1 MEIDLNDK
9 DDSRS
14 LPKPS
19 YYLQHHSEK
28 GKRQGQSM
36 ALSYSNVPNIDLS
49 YYKHSNHND
58 ARCSLCKSSSAI
70 FDYTTGE
77 IICNI
82 CGMVLHDNMESLE
95 PEWRSFSDRG
105 MTEISRKVRTG
116 RPISLALYDMGLS
129 TQISYSNLDAKG
141 DAINAIQTPI
151 IKRIRRW
158 NKISSFDNNNSARNL
173 KYAFEI
179 MSRIKDKL
187 SLADVVVEKAAYFY
201 RRALIKKLIQGRSTE
216 SMVVACV
223 YAACRKLN
231 IPRKLDEISGTINDD
246 KIFAGKC
253 YRLLLRDLKIQNIP
267 IIDSTNYLSK
277 IASKAR
283 VSEKTYR
290 IALEM
295 LAKVKKNHMSYGK
308 DPSALTAAVLYAAC
322 QKEGEKMT
330 QAQLAYA
337 GNTSAVSI
345 RHRFTDIKQILK

>member
-1 MEIDLNDK
+1 M
-9 DDSRS
+9 
-14 LPKPS
+14 PKPG
-19 YYLQHHSEK
+19 YYSQHHYEK
-28 GKRQGQSM
+28 GMRSQST
-36 ALSYSNVPNIDLS
+36 ALSYSNMPDVDLS
-49 YYKHSNHND
+49 YYEHSNHNETC
-58 ARCSLCKSSSAI
+58 CSLCKRSSAI
-70 FDYTTGE
+70 FDYNTGE

-82 CGMVLHDNMESLE
+82 CGMVIHDNMESLE
-95 PEWRSFSDRG
+95 PEWRTFSDRG
-105 MTEISRKVRTG
+105 TKEINSKVRAG

-141 DAINAIQTPI
+141 DAINATQTPI

-158 NKISSFDNNNSARNL
+158 DKISSFDNNNSARNL

-187 SLADVVVEKAAYFY
+187 SLTDVVIEKAAYIY
-201 RRALIKKLIQGRSTE
+201 RRALVKKLIQGRSTE

-253 YRLLLRDLKIQNIP
+253 YRLLLKDLKIQNIP
-267 IIDSTNYLSK
+267 ITDSTNYLSK
-277 IASKAR
+277 IASKAK

-290 IALEM
+290 LALEM
-295 LAKVKKNHMSYGK
+295 LTKVKKNHMSYGK

>member
-9 DDSRS
+9 DNSRS
-14 LPKPS
+14 LPQPG

-28 GKRQGQSM
+28 GKRRGQNM
-36 ALSYSNVPNIDLS
+36 ALSYGNMPNVDLS
-49 YYKHSNHND
+49 YYEHSNHD
-58 ARCSLCKSSSAI
+58 DTCCSLCKSSSAI
-70 FDYTTGE
+70 FDYNTGE

-82 CGMVLHDNMESLE
+82 CGMVIHDNMESLE
-95 PEWRSFSDRG
+95 PEWRTFSDRG
-105 MTEISRKVRTG
+105 MTEISKKVRAG
-116 RPISLALYDMGLS
+116 KPISLALYDMGLS

-141 DAINAIQTPI
+141 EVINATQTPI

-158 NKISSFDNNNSARNL
+158 DKISSFDNNNSARNL

-187 SLADVVVEKAAYFY
+187 SLTDVVIEKAAYIY
-201 RRALIKKLIQGRSTE
+201 RRALVKKLIQGRSTE

-231 IPRKLDEISGTINDD
+231 IPRKLNEISVTINDD

-267 IIDSTNYLSK
+267 IIDSTNYMSK
-277 IASKAR
+277 IASKAK

-322 QKEGEKMT
+322 QEEGEKMT
-330 QAQLAYA
+330 QAQLAFA